1 MVKNVKF
8 QRAPLV
14 FAIATASTLATGAI
28 AQDAELIEKS
38 AGVAPRVNAPAI
50 EEVMVQGRLRDS
62 AEMLINERLED
73 EVVMDVLDSEMIGR
87 VGDSTVAAALRR
99 VSGLSLVS
107 DKFVYVRGLG
117 ERYSSTTMNG
127 ATVPSPDLTRNVIPL
142 DIFPTSVVDSLSVQ
156 KSYSAD
162 KAATFGGGN
171 VDIRTK
177 GIPEDLT
184 YSLELGSGMNTET
197 DDDVLSYR
205 GGDDDDFGADDG
217 TREMAGALDWYLDR
231 FQGDLSVANIRDTLA
246 REGREFASPQE
257 AVAAA
262 QALNREI
269 ATYLNR
275 DVAIEEDSSGPDM
288 DMKGSVGNRFYIGQ
302 DWEVGFLAGASY
314 KNKWRGEERIKR
326 SYGSPDQQF
335 DIQNKSTYS
344 VDLSGNLNLGIR
356 YADEHEIETTSLY
369 LRNTDDET
377 AISDYFN
384 ENRLAGEGRGFREY
398 NIKYEER
405 DLFVNQV
412 KGNHS
417 LGAVTREIL
426 PGASLVSWVPEEL
439 TLDWYYSEATAA
451 TDIPNEVSALA
462 DTVTDEADQV
472 VSSSVSIGNTSSNF
486 RFTELEDKVK
496 DYGWQATLPLLF
508 SASTLELSGG
518 FARTE
523 KGRMY
528 KETQFNLG
536 ALDVDSIDSL
546 SGSVDQVFGDQNI
559 GDPNNNFVFDR
570 AGADNQ
576 SYLAATLTDAAFGKF
591 DWTIS
596 ETWRVSAGARWEDYN
611 QVALDWN
618 PYGYTAENPQITSDR
633 VALENAT
640 FSEDAVYPSLALTYM
655 SSLWAETLQLRFGA
669 SKTAVRPDLREIT
682 DAIYIDPITDE
693 QIKGNPNARPSE
705 IDNYDLRAEWF
716 FGNGDSLTLSA
727 YYKDISNPI
736 EFFELGSSDTN
747 VAREIVN
754 AESGEITGIEI
765 EGLKTMGFL
774 GEAMDSF
781 FVQGNITLQ
790 DSELVAG
797 VEADAPTNP
806 VREMTGASEYVVN
819 MLLGFDSPDG
829 NHAATLGYNVFGER
843 LYLAGRNGAPDA
855 FEQPFHSLDLTY
867 SWYPTGEVTVKAKM
881 QNLLDES
888 IEIEREGVIVYEEQ
902 PGSNFSLSAQYKF

>member
-1 MVKNVKF
+1 MVKNEKF

-14 FAIATASTLATGAI
+14 LAMATASTLASSVI
-28 AQDAELIEKS
+28 AQDAGLVDTAGSS
-38 AGVAPRVNAPAI
+38 APQMAAPKI

-73 EVVMDVLDSEMIGR
+73 EVVTDLLGSEMISR

-99 VSGLSLVS
+99 VSGLSLVN

-162 KAATFGGGN
+162 QAATFGGGN

-177 GIPEDLT
+177 GIPDDLT
-184 YSLELGSGMNTET
+184 YSLEVGTGMNTET
-197 DDDVLSYR
+197 DGDVLSYR

-217 TREMAGALDWYLDR
+217 TRDLPGEIDWYLDR
-231 FQGDLSVANIRDTLA
+231 FQGDLSVANIRDTLVK
-246 REGREFASPQE
+246 EGREFSSPQQAF
-257 AVAAA
+257 AVA
-262 QALNREI
+262 QQLNRDI

-275 DVAIEEDSSGPDM
+275 DVAIEEDSSSPDS
-288 DMKGSVGNRFYIGQ
+288 DIKGSVGNRLYIGD

-314 KNKWRGEERIKR
+314 KNKWREEERIKR
-326 SYGSPDQQF
+326 SFGAPDEQF
-335 DIQNKSTYS
+335 DSQNKSTYS

-377 AISDYFN
+377 AVSDYFN
-384 ENRLAGEGRGFREY
+384 ENRQAGEGRGFREY
-398 NIKYEER
+398 TIKYEER
-405 DLFVNQV
+405 DLFVNQA
-412 KGNHS
+412 KGRHS
-417 LGAVTREIL
+417 LGAATREIL
-426 PGASLVSWVPEEL
+426 PGASLLSWVPEEL
-439 TLDWYYSEATAA
+439 SLDWHYSEATAA
-451 TDIPNEVSALA
+451 TDIPNEVTIQS
-462 DTVTDEADQV
+462 DTVTNEVDEV
-472 VSSSVSIGNTSSNF
+472 VSSSVSVGNTSANF
-486 RFTELEDKVK
+486 RFTKLEDKVK
-496 DYGWQATLPLLF
+496 DYGWSATLPLEF
-508 SASTLELSGG
+508 STSTLELTGG
-518 FARTE
+518 FARNE
-523 KGRMY
+523 KGRSY
-528 KETQFNLG
+528 KETEFNLG
-536 ALDVDSIDSL
+536 ALDVDSVDSL
-546 SGSVDQVFGDQNI
+546 SGSVDQVFGDENI
-559 GDPNNNFVFDR
+559 TDPNNNFVFGR
-570 AGADNQ
+570 AGANNQ

-591 DWTIS
+591 DWTIN

-618 PYGYTAENPQITSDR
+618 PYGYTVENPQITSD
-633 VALENAT
+633 AEELEEST
-640 FSEDAVYPSLALTYM
+640 FSEDAVYPALALTYM
-655 SSLWAETLQLRFGA
+655 SSLWAETFQLRFGA
-669 SKTAVRPDLREIT
+669 SRTAVRPDLREIT

-705 IDNYDLRAEWF
+705 ISNFDLRAEWF
-716 FGNGDSLTLSA
+716 FGNGDNLTLSA
-727 YYKDISNPI
+727 YYKDITSPI

-747 VAREIVN
+747 VAREIIN
-754 AESGEITGIEI
+754 AESGEITGFEI

-774 GEAMDSF
+774 GETMDSF

-806 VREMTGASEYVVN
+806 VREMTGASEHVVN
-819 MLLGFDSPDG
+819 MLIGFDSPDG
-829 NHAATLGYNVFGER
+829 HHAATLGYNVFGER
-843 LYLAGRNGAPDA
+843 LYLAGRNGSPDA

-867 SWYPTGEVTVKAKM
+867 SWYPTEEMTIKAKM

-888 IEIEREGVIVYEEQ
+888 IEIERAGVIVYEEQ
-902 PGSNFSLSAQYKF
+902 PGSNFSLSAQYQF